1 MWAERGRASDQQ
13 LVVKLRRETLVA
25 EIGKT
30 SAMMRHLALLLLLGI
45 WVSVCMECIWSTN
58 IIHRLVYSLLVTTW
72 PNCVKSN

>member
-13 LVVKLRRETLVA
+13 LVKLRRETLLA

-30 SAMMRHLALLLLLGI
+30 SAMMRYLALLLLLGI
-45 WVSVCMECIWSTN
+45 WVSVCMECSWSTD
-58 IIHRLVYSLLVTTW
+58 IIRRRVYSLLVTTW